1 MEKTECLDGEIWTL
15 KAVWRC
21 LLCTEA
27 QKSDFFFNNKDD
39 FLDHFDRHC
48 HICHFEFTCSESLK
62 RHYSKHTVENAGVQQ
77 PLLCSLCNAQFFTK
91 IAFEKHT
98 DKHNIYSCIGC
109 PGKFKNFKA
118 FCSHANLCKPSWKK
132 IVTTLCEFEC
142 FACMKRYRKLTALI
156 NHYNNCSDAIEFDM
170 KQGFQN
176 RKEVLNGMMYTQNK
190 INTRK
195 ESDKISST
203 LFIKIPS
210 DAITGDTS
218 TSNNHGGDQ
227 DDEITILDSP
237 EKELQPFVTMPIDAG
252 AIAIRIPQA
261 QIDENIKYS
270 HLLPKL
276 PTIETKN
283 LPKMITKVLPQKRGP
298 SPPPAIPVAKV
309 APEPRRSDLT
319 FYSIQNDGTASQIG
333 DFMPPPKPNNNAL
346 KRQRQDE
353 QLPAIARLIISSVPK
368 PAVTKNADPLKPPSS
383 LASKM
388 GSLKNGVG
396 GQPPIKRIHLTYPIT
411 PEALVDYLK
420 PGSKSSAPIKKN
432 VTTQP
437 QNRGKTIIEA
447 LKDFQVVSKDLSR
460 KSVTAIPNQ
469 HNSRM
474 EPDKPVKI
482 VEEAPTLR
490 IESVSSLQS
499 NNDDDWPNEELII
512 DSSSSGDISSNLPP
526 KQKEVMIISPVK
538 VQLKTG
544 QASSKPLAPI
554 KKNVTSQPQKR
565 GKTIIEALKD
575 FQVVSKDLGLKSV
588 TPTPNQQ
595 KSRMEPDKPV
605 EIVEEAPTLRI
616 ESVSSIKPYNDDD
629 NWSNEELII
638 DSSSSGD
645 ISSNLPPPQK
655 EIMIISPVKVQIKT
669 DPVLEK
675 IAAMFEKRKDYFEKM
690 FETGCS
696 TENFQNGL
704 QDNNSIKKQEVKLDN
719 NTIKQEVKLE
729 PTTFVPMYNYPVKEE
744 YFCATDTELIM
755 DNNDAI
761 VYDVG
766 DPYRQLLKQVK
777 KCNVKVKH
785 LKLKRKDK
793 MSGRVKILPVKSYD
807 LDLPP
812 HGTFKTLDS
821 QGPVDNPGK
830 HNAFKPQLRVDHS
843 EPQIHGWLNDD
854 QGWIE
859 KQIEEFQHVSMLV
872 EDPFGDSNTSWC
884 KMSLDQ

>member
-1 MEKTECLDGEIWTL
+1 
-15 KAVWRC
+15 
-21 LLCTEA
+21 
-27 QKSDFFFNNKDD
+27 
-39 FLDHFDRHC
+39 
-48 HICHFEFTCSESLK
+48 
-62 RHYSKHTVENAGVQQ
+62 
-77 PLLCSLCNAQFFTK
+77 
-91 IAFEKHT
+91 
-98 DKHNIYSCIGC
+98 
-109 PGKFKNFKA
+109 
-118 FCSHANLCKPSWKK
+118 
-132 IVTTLCEFEC
+132 
-142 FACMKRYRKLTALI
+142 
-156 NHYNNCSDAIEFDM
+156 
-170 KQGFQN
+170 
-176 RKEVLNGMMYTQNK
+176 
-190 INTRK
+190 
-195 ESDKISST
+195 
-203 LFIKIPS
+203 
-210 DAITGDTS
+210 
-218 TSNNHGGDQ
+218 
-227 DDEITILDSP
+227 
-237 EKELQPFVTMPIDAG
+237 MPIDAG

-437 QNRGKTIIEA
+437 QN
-447 LKDFQVVSKDLSR
+447 
-460 KSVTAIPNQ
+460 
-469 HNSRM
+469 
-474 EPDKPVKI
+474 
-482 VEEAPTLR
+482 
-490 IESVSSLQS
+490 
-499 NNDDDWPNEELII
+499 
-512 DSSSSGDISSNLPP
+512 
-526 KQKEVMIISPVK
+526 
-538 VQLKTG
+538 
-544 QASSKPLAPI
+544 
-554 KKNVTSQPQKR
+554 R